1 MWEMSIEMR
10 TLVILEKAGIHA
22 SITANSS
29 SDRTTLPMMTGSCG
43 GTMGPGLRRGDV
55 Y

>member
-1 MWEMSIEMR
+1 MSIEMR

-29 SDRTTLPMMTGSCG
+29 SDRTTLPMMTDSCG